1 MTLASFNGSVVALCG
16 GVGGA
21 KLALGLSRVLAA
33 EKLSIVINTADDFEH
48 FGLAISPDIDTV
60 TYTLAGR
67 VNPATGWGLAEE
79 SWRFMAA
86 VGQLGG
92 ETWFNLGD
100 TDLATHAVRTA
111 ALAAGARLTEVTARI
126 ALALGVGTTLLPATD
141 DPIRTI
147 VETDEGTLPFQR
159 YFVGRKCEP
168 AVRALRFD
176 HANTARPTPEVAAAL
191 AAPDLA
197 AIILCPSN
205 PFLSIDPILAIPGY
219 HEMIAH
225 AKVPV
230 IAVSP
235 IIGGR
240 SIKGPLAKMMAE
252 LGLPVDARSIAAHY
266 GDLIDVLIVDNEDA
280 GLSLPGLH
288 IRAATTL
295 MTTLAD
301 RDGLALATLAIAKE
315 VWRKTSEW
323 SRP

>member
-1 MTLASFNGSVVALCG
+1 MTSAPFQGSVVALCG
-16 GVGGA
+16 GVGGV

-33 EKLSIVINTADDFEH
+33 DQLSVVINTADDFEH
-48 FGLAISPDIDTV
+48 FGLSISPYIDTV

-92 ETWFNLGD
+92 ETWFNLGA

-111 ALAAGARLTEVTARI
+111 ALAAGATLTEVTARI
-126 ALALGVGTTLLPATD
+126 ALALGVKTPLLPATD

-159 YFVGRKCEP
+159 YFVGRRCEP
-168 AVRALRFD
+168 VIRALRFD
-176 HANTARPTPEVAAAL
+176 YADNARPSPEVVADL
-191 AAPDLA
+191 AAHDLG
-197 AIILCPSN
+197 AIILCPSI

-219 HEMIAH
+219 REMIARSG
-225 AKVPV
+225 VPV
-230 IAVSP
+230 IAISP
-235 IIGGR
+235 IIGGQ

-252 LGLPVDARSIAAHY
+252 LGIPVDARSIAAHY
-266 GDLIDVLIVDNEDA
+266 DGLIDVLIVDAEDA
-280 GLSLPGLH
+280 GLSVPGLE
-288 IRAATTL
+288 IRAAKSL

-301 RDGLALATLAIAKE
+301 RDRLALATLAIARE
-315 VWRKTSEW
+315 VGRK
-323 SRP
+323 RP